1 MRSCHLFFRSDHGDD
16 AAVVNPRTLNILLV
30 EDDEVDVMLVKRA
43 FAEAHVTNPLAVVS
57 NGIEALA
64 FLRAPDNRADR
75 RIVLLDLNM
84 PRMSGLE
91 FLHELRADEQLRH
104 TTVIVMTTSLDEKDR
119 VEAFNLNVSGY
130 VVKPLTFAAFAE
142 TMATLNKYWTLMEL

>member
-1 MRSCHLFFRSDHGDD
+1 
-16 AAVVNPRTLNILLV
+16 
-30 EDDEVDVMLVKRA
+30 MLVKRA
-43 FAEAHVTNPLAVVS
+43 FAEARVTNPVAVVS
-57 NGIEALA
+57 DGLAALDY
-64 FLRAPDNRADR
+64 LRTPDNRADR

-84 PRMSGLE
+84 PRMGGLE
-91 FLHELRADEQLRH
+91 FLREVRNDEKLKH
-104 TTVIVMTTSLDEKDR
+104 TTVIVMTTSSDEKDR

>member
-1 MRSCHLFFRSDHGDD
+1 
-16 AAVVNPRTLNILLV
+16 LLV

-43 FAEAHVTNPLAVVS
+43 FAEAKVTNPVALARD
-57 NGIEALA
+57 GIEALE

-91 FLHELRADEQLRH
+91 FLRELRADAQLKH
-104 TTVIVMTTSLDEKDR
+104 TTVIVMTTSSDDKDR
-119 VEAFNLNVSGY
+119 IEAFNLNVSGY

>member
-1 MRSCHLFFRSDHGDD
+1 VTNTLE
-16 AAVVNPRTLNILLV
+16 VVN
-30 EDDEVDVMLVKRA
+30 D
-43 FAEAHVTNPLAVVS
+43 
-57 NGIEALA
+57 GIAALA
-64 FLRAPDNRADR
+64 YLRSADTRSDR

-91 FLHELRADEQLRH
+91 FLRELRADEQLKH
-104 TTVIVMTTSLDEKDR
+104 TTVIVMTTSNEEKDR
-119 VEAFNLNVSGY
+119 IEAYQLGVSGY